1 MKILNKLAIT
11 AALSAPLIAGC
22 NTSSSNN
29 NELVPRGNYIAKKT
43 VSKSLT
49 ELKDVI
55 AGATVFD
62 RNNDNILSR
71 QEVEEYIRTV
81 IVKRKEGNLSQ
92 EEINIIQ
99 QLEKNTATATKLGIV
114 LWDRS
119 AKLVLPENIAIT
131 LDNFLAVRTVY
142 QERLWEEQD
151 RGIKEQ
157 RDKMFPLPHDQ
168 ENF

>member
-1 MKILNKLAIT
+1 MKILNKLAI
-11 AALSAPLIAGC
+11 AATLSAPLIAGC
-22 NTSSSNN
+22 NTKSSNN
-29 NELVPRGNYIAKKT
+29 DELMPMGNYIAKRT
-43 VSKSLT
+43 VSKPLT
-49 ELKDVI
+49 ELKDVM
-55 AGATVFD
+55 AGVTVFD

-99 QLEKNTATATKLGIV
+99 QLEQNTAAATELGIV

-119 AKLVLPENIAIT
+119 AKLVLPGNIAKT
-131 LDNFLAVRTVY
+131 LDNFLAVREIY

-151 RGIKEQ
+151 KGIKEQ